1 MLDGGSAAAPT
12 QRRQQRE
19 TITLESDDDQD
30 VTPAPKRPK
39 ATPSEGHGEGSA
51 SSAAAGPSTGEPSGD
66 DGFLEKLIKT
76 KQQQQQQQ
84 QQQEPPP
91 PPPPPHAEQEQSHG
105 AAVARLAPLTSLRAQ
120 DDTEQPGYGRRI
132 LALCEHFRVLLEL
145 PRQMGANPVW
155 KFTNEVRKGNELAA
169 WTFECLKIKVR
180 SGKSSLRTKLLSTT
194 EITFEGAS
202 ALAQDYGG
210 VSIEF
215 FSNLLTSALS
225 STAMT
230 GAPLPPPPAL
240 PPLFELG
247 DSESGKLLPALPSFA
262 DDEAGEAQRKE
273 HLQRLRL
280 CGCAVLKSFLMGVAV
295 GPQLAR
301 FLFDYLMVDHRPYH
315 VADPHDGCGAFSS
328 AAAALDALASF
339 VGAERAR
346 LVWKMIEDSMIEK
359 GPLDIECLVDFGFLP
374 ESANADGVGPLAS
387 TEDVDALVMRCARY
401 MLLDSRREALDAF
414 ADGFRG
420 IVDPSGNADALDLSV
435 HLALFRP
442 SEAKQLVCG
451 RSEISKE
458 LLEGMIVFPSDDD
471 ARKTWGGSVTPP
483 RLFKEWIQQLDDAEK
498 RFQVFHAI
506 TSRRA
511 VPDPHREKVS
521 ITLGALYNKDKT
533 DELAGPNH
541 FCKAQTCFNYLEL
554 PAYETLAQ
562 VERGMADPRYG
573 LLAEAA
579 RGFST
584 A

>member
-1 MLDGGSAAAPT
+1 MASQSSSFPIYSPP
-12 QRRQQRE
+12 RSRQPQ
-19 TITLESDDDQD
+19 
-30 VTPAPKRPK
+30 V
-39 ATPSEGHGEGSA
+39 
-51 SSAAAGPSTGEPSGD
+51 
-66 DGFLEKLIKT
+66 
-76 KQQQQQQQ
+76 
-84 QQQEPPP
+84 
-91 PPPPPHAEQEQSHG
+91 
-105 AAVARLAPLTSLRAQ
+105 
-120 DDTEQPGYGRRI
+120 
-132 LALCEHFRVLLEL
+132 
-145 PRQMGANPVW
+145 
-155 KFTNEVRKGNELAA
+155 
-169 WTFECLKIKVR
+169 
-180 SGKSSLRTKLLSTT
+180 
-194 EITFEGAS
+194 
-202 ALAQDYGG
+202 
-210 VSIEF
+210 
-215 FSNLLTSALS
+215 
-225 STAMT
+225 T

-247 DSESGKLLPALPSFA
+247 DSESGKLLPPSSFA

-280 CGCAVLKSFLMGVAV
+280 VRLRGPQILPHGCC

-359 GPLDIECLVDFGFLP
+359 GLLDIECLVDFGFLP

-420 IVDPSGNADALDLSV
+420 IVDPAGNADALDLSV

-458 LLEGMIVFPSDDD
+458 LLEGMIVFLSDDD

-511 VPDPHREKVS
+511 VPDLIVRRSVS
-521 ITLGALYNKDKT
+521 RWVRCTTRTRPTSSRDPTTLQGADVLQLLGVTSLRDART
-533 DELAGPNH
+533 GGE
-541 FCKAQTCFNYLEL
+541 
-554 PAYETLAQ
+554 
-562 VERGMADPRYG
+562 GMADPRYG
-573 LLAEAA
+573 LPEAA
-579 RGFST
+579 T
-584 A
+584 ASARPDKECVERT